1 MKYVLAF
8 LFGLLSW
15 LLTDCG
21 KFIRWRFLDAGLG
34 PGLWGESRITMLHHP
49 TQCTPNPNPPK
60 NIRMSKTS
68 TKDSHEQEHPQNYSH
83 EQENPQKSWTFMLN
97 HFGERLY
104 SVCMTGN
111 IRSENAFQ
119 MQDKDRAQMH

>member
-68 TKDSHEQEHPQNYSH
+68 TKDSHEQE
-83 EQENPQKSWTFMLN
+83 NPQKSRTLILN
-97 HFGERLY
+97 HVTDMSLQCILGRLY

-111 IRSENAFQ
+111 IRMENAFQ
-119 MQDKDRAQMH
+119 MHFKCILNAR